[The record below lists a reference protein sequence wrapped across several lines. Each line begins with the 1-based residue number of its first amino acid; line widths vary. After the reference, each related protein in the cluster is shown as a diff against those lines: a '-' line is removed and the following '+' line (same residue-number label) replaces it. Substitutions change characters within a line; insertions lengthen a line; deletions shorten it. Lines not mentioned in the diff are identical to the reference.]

1 MLSALLR
8 LEKAPGSVR
17 TNTCSLVGH
26 RKQISAA
33 HPILIP
39 LVLFV
44 LCLVSSP
51 STQSLKIPLRHSVRT
66 VKGGGH
72 SLLNVEWDYLM
83 VPDGLMAVNFHQSI
97 ASYSSDMRGKPLL
110 NAVEASSWIRA
121 EITGTTFK
129 TQLQPL
135 LKLVVS
141 TGSS

>member
-1 MLSALLR
+1 
-8 LEKAPGSVR
+8 
-17 TNTCSLVGH
+17 
-26 RKQISAA
+26 
-33 HPILIP
+33 
-39 LVLFV
+39 
-44 LCLVSSP
+44 
-51 STQSLKIPLRHSVRT
+51 
-66 VKGGGH
+66 
-72 SLLNVEWDYLM
+72 M